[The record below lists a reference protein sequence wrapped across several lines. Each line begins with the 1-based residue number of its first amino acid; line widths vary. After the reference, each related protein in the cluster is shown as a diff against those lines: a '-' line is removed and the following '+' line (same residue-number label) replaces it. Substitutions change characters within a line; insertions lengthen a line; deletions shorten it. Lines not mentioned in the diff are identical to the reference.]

1 MMEIEKHFQY
11 VEKRR
16 QANQICSTRKCSLEA
31 RGGEARAGA
40 GAVAGAAGGGEKF
53 TRNGRKPQ
61 HFDWAAIKLFTIQSI
76 QLWLSAL
83 SSAYNAAYA
92 CCTKLDHNDVR
103 PDVGSAPL
111 AQGKSQYFSR

>member
-1 MMEIEKHFQY
+1 MEIEKHFQY

-76 QLWLSAL
+76 QLWLSPPSLPRTTRRMRAVL
-83 SSAYNAAYA
+83 SS
-92 CCTKLDHNDVR
+92 TIMTSGPSLDRRH
-103 PDVGSAPL
+103 
-111 AQGKSQYFSR
+111 